1 MEGKTRHI
9 QIRVT
14 SRQKAAL
21 KRLAAGAGQ
30 DLSSYVLGRVLPAA
44 PRRFEEL
51 LSRLAAGDDE
61 PRYALAE
68 LNDLLS
74 SLARDE
80 LEEAVEHA
88 DVSGLSPWLAN
99 YVAAMV
105 EHAGHLKGVAPPAWA
120 GRVDPLEE
128 AWFATPLKS
137 VRLHLLRSS
146 PVAFRRRNLFVDS
159 SVGARV

>member
-1 MEGKTRHI
+1 MEGKTGHI

-14 SRQKAAL
+14 PRQKAAL
-21 KRLAAGAGQ
+21 KRLAERAGQ

-51 LSRLAAGDDE
+51 LVRLGAGEEE

-74 SLARDE
+74 GLARSE
-80 LEEAVEHA
+80 LEDTVAQA

-99 YVAAMV
+99 YVTAMV
-105 EHAGHLKGVAPPAWA
+105 EQAGYLKGVAPPDWA
-120 GRVDPLEE
+120 GRVDPLE
-128 AWFATPLKS
+128 APWFATTLKS
-137 VRLHLLRSS
+137 VRMHLLRSS

-159 SVGARV
+159 TVGARV